1 MMTMRREEV
10 VLALLR
16 TGEML
21 TAPVTEVLREADLS
35 LSQYNV
41 LRILRGAGKDGLPC
55 GEISARMVRRDPD
68 LTRLLDRL
76 EKRGVVARARSTAD
90 RRVVTATITDQG
102 LKLLESLDEPVEA
115 SMKRATAHVPVSRL
129 RELLEILDDLGV
141 RRP

>member
-1 MMTMRREEV
+1 MKREEV

-16 TGEML
+16 TGESL
-21 TAPVTEVLREADLS
+21 TAPVADVLRGADLS

-55 GEISARMVRRDPD
+55 GEISARMIRRDPD

-76 EKRGVVARARSTAD
+76 EKRGLVERARGTAD

-115 SMKRATAHVPVSRL
+115 SMKRATSHMPAARL
-129 RELLEILDDLGV
+129 RELMEILDELRGT
-141 RRP
+141 